1 MEKPK
6 ALVLTGYGIN
16 CDFETQFAL
25 ASNGAIAKRVH
36 INDLIS
42 GKEKLE
48 DFQIFGLPG
57 GFSYGDDI
65 SAGKV
70 LANKIRTNLKE
81 QIQQFIKDGKLVFGF
96 CNGFQIMA
104 KAGLLPYPSNSLEQT
119 VTLTNNDS
127 NRYEDRWVFLK
138 SQGSNCV
145 FTKGIDLLYL
155 PVAHGEGKFY
165 AGEKALKELET
176 QKQIVFKYADSEGNP
191 ASNAFPL
198 NPNGSLQD
206 IAGICDKTGRIFGM
220 MPHPERC
227 LSVFNK
233 PDWGFLKEKALRNG
247 SRLEAKG
254 EGNLIFKNAV
264 EFVKENF

>member
-25 ASNGAIAKRVH
+25 QSNGAIAKRVH

-70 LANKIRTNLKE
+70 LANKIRSNLKE
-81 QIQQFIKDGKLVFGF
+81 QILQFINDGKLVFGF
-96 CNGFQIMA
+96 CNGFQIMV
-104 KAGLLPYPSNSLEQT
+104 KAGLLPSPNSSLDQT
-119 VTLTNNDS
+119 VTLSNNDS
-127 NRYEDRWVFLK
+127 GRYEDRWIFLK
-138 SQGSNCV
+138 DQKSKCV
-145 FTKGIDLLYL
+145 FTKGIDLINL
-155 PVAHGEGKFY
+155 PVAHGEGKFF
-165 AGEKALKELET
+165 ADSKTLKELHEN
-176 QKQIVFKYADSEGNP
+176 KQVVFKYSDSKGNP
-191 ASNAFPL
+191 ANGVFPL
-198 NPNGSLQD
+198 NPNASLQD

-227 LSVFNK
+227 LSIFNK
-233 PDWGFLKEKALRNG
+233 PDWNFLKEKALRNG
-247 SRLEAKG
+247 KKLELRA
-254 EGNLIFKNAV
+254 EGNLIFKNAA